1 MKRGKID
8 KADLGKL
15 LVAVS
20 GAATLAG
27 PTPDRAGVT
36 LAQLEP
42 STETTINL
50 EYDNFRLSPKLWFF
64 PRSEVIAA
72 GEGGLLAAVPLSET
86 PTVLFGLRPCD
97 AAALEFLDKI
107 FLDEAYVDP
116 YYKNRRENTTIIAL
130 ACNEPGLACFCTSVG
145 GGPGA
150 SVGADVIAFDLGE
163 ALLLEAVTG
172 KGETFLTRH
181 EKLLTAAAA
190 KDDVAKE
197 KLIAGAEAKLKPVK
211 TDGLAAKLAE
221 MFDAPMWDAI
231 GERCVACGTCTY
243 LCPTCHCF
251 GIYDEKAGENVQ
263 RIRTQ
268 DACMFPQFTL
278 EASGHNPRG
287 TQGARARQRVMHK
300 FSYTVDNV
308 GETFCVGCGRCVV
321 HCPVNIDIREIL
333 EEVGA

>member
-8 KADLGKL
+8 KTDLGKL
-15 LVAVS
+15 LAAVS
-20 GAATLAG
+20 ETARCAG
-27 PTPDRAGVT
+27 PVADRVGVKLEELSADST
-36 LAQLEP
+36 LELG
-42 STETTINL
+42 
-50 EYDNFRLSPKLWFF
+50 YDNFELSPKLWFF
-64 PRSEVIAA
+64 PRSEVIAC
-72 GEGGLLAAVPLSET
+72 GNGGALETTPLPEET
-86 PTVLFGLRPCD
+86 TVLFGLRPCD
-97 AAALEFLDKI
+97 AASLELLDKI

-116 YYKNRRENTTIIAL
+116 YYKNRREGTTIIAL
-130 ACNEPGLACFCTSVG
+130 ACNGPGSACFCTSVG

-150 SVGADVIAFDLGE
+150 SAGADVIAFDLGE
-163 ALLLEAVTG
+163 ALLLEAVTD
-172 KGETFLTRH
+172 KGEALLTKH
-181 EKLLTAAAA
+181 EKLLGAAVAS
-190 KDDVAKE
+190 DDAAKE
-197 KLIAGAEAKLKPVK
+197 KVIAGAEAKLQPIK

-221 MFDAPMWDAI
+221 LFDAPIWEAI
-231 GERCVACGTCTY
+231 GERCVGCGTCTY

-251 GIYDEKAGENVQ
+251 GITDEKSDTAVQ
-263 RIRTQ
+263 RIRVQ
-268 DACMFPQFTL
+268 DACMFPRFTL

>member
-8 KADLGKL
+8 KTDLGKL
-15 LVAVS
+15 LAAVS
-20 GAATLAG
+20 EAATLVG

-36 LAQLEP
+36 LTELEP

-50 EYDNFRLSPKLWFF
+50 DCDNFVLSPKLWFF
-64 PRSEVIAA
+64 PRSEVIAT
-72 GEGGLLAAVPLSET
+72 GEGGLLAAVPLAGR

-97 AAALEFLDKI
+97 AASLQLLDRI
-107 FLDEAYVDP
+107 FLDEAYLDP

-130 ACNEPGLACFCTSVG
+130 ACNEPNPACFCTSVG

-150 SVGADVIAFDLGE
+150 SAGADVIAYDFGKE
-163 ALLLEAVTG
+163 LLFEAVTD
-172 KGETFLTRH
+172 KGDVFLASH
-181 EKLLTAAAA
+181 EKLLNAPTDN
-190 KDDVAKE
+190 DDATKA
-197 KLIAGAEAKLKPVK
+197 KLIAGTEAKLRPVK
-211 TDGLAAKLAE
+211 TDGLAAKLSE
-221 MFDAPMWDAI
+221 LFNAPVWEAI
-231 GERCVACGTCTY
+231 GERCVGCGTCTY

-287 TQGARARQRVMHK
+287 TQGARVRQRVMHK

-333 EEVGA
+333 EEVTA